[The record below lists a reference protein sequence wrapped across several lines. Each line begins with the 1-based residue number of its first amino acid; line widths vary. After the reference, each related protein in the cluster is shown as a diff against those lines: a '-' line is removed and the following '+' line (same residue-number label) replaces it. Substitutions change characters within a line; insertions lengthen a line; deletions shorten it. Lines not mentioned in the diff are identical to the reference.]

1 MAVQPSIKKLKT
13 IGENVMEWWQVLLI
27 VLGVTAIVLVVL
39 AFVGKKMQAKVN
51 DQQALIDQSKM
62 TTSILVIDKKK
73 MKIQDSNLP
82 KVVQDQV
89 PFYLKFRKVP
99 LVKAKIGPKI
109 MTLMCDEKVYKD
121 LPVKKQVKV
130 DIAGMY
136 IVALR
141 SGAIVNKSANTTK
154 SATPAKKALDFKN
167 LKNLKLFKKQ

>member
-1 MAVQPSIKKLKT
+1 
-13 IGENVMEWWQVLLI
+13 MEWWQVLLI
-27 VLGVTAIVLVVL
+27 VLGVAAIILVVL
-39 AFVGKKMQAKVN
+39 AFVGKKMQKKVN

-73 MKIQDSNLP
+73 MKIQESNLP
-82 KVVQDQV
+82 KIVQDQV

-109 MTLMCDEKVYKD
+109 TTLMCDERVFKD

-136 IVALR
+136 IVGMRGVVGGGGSAKDAKGEPKKLSLKDRVDAL
-141 SGAIVNKSANTTK
+141 AAK
-154 SATPAKKALDFKN
+154 AKK
-167 LKNLKLFKKQ
+167 KQ